1 MHISEAAK
9 VSFARLLP
17 SAFTSEDF
25 PEPQTP
31 TLLDTGLSWDHSTKR
46 RLLYTDYE
54 HLLYTDLNCCYQL
67 LCYTLDV
74 CNPQDRP
81 ATRSRCIYYNHQV
94 KIKGMGACTVLY
106 TRPQEWYLSSSR
118 PELQLIV

>member
-25 PEPQTP
+25 PEPRTP
-31 TLLDTGLSWDHSTKR
+31 NLLDTGLSWDHSTKR

-81 ATRSRCIYYNHQV
+81 ATNGRCIYYRVYCRSCNIQ
-94 KIKGMGACTVLY
+94 
-106 TRPQEWYLSSSR
+106 PLSNCFCSDSQI
-118 PELQLIV
+118 LSF